1 MNNVSVSRVSSQIY
15 KKLKTKKRGAAF
27 IKRNAKHLK
36 KQAFFAAVSA
46 LFYLTV
52 FFVCFGICGI
62 KSLWFDTIIKPSFM
76 PASAVFIA
84 VNAVFCASTGF
95 VFYKMLCFKDRAGF
109 ISLIINGFFY
119 ALIAYMFFCLKSPLG
134 SFIILFALIA
144 HTVLLASNYKKDKR
158 LYAFVLALLSLWQVY
173 ILFVVY
179 TILMLN

>member
-1 MNNVSVSRVSSQIY
+1 MDNVSVSRVSPQIY
-15 KKLKTKKRGAAF
+15 KKLKRKKRSIMV
-27 IKRNAKHLK
+27 IKRSGKQLK
-36 KQAFFAAVSA
+36 KQAFSAAISA

-62 KSLWFDTIIKPSFM
+62 KSLWFDTIIKPPFI
-76 PASAVFIA
+76 PISAVFIA
-84 VNAVFCASTGF
+84 VNAVFCVLMGY
-95 VFYKMLCFKDRAGF
+95 VFYKMLYLKDRAGF

-119 ALIAYMFFCLKSPLG
+119 ILIAYMFFCLKSPLG

-144 HTVLLASNYKKDKR
+144 QTVLLASNYKKDKR
-158 LYAFVLALLSLWQVY
+158 LYALVLALLTLWQVY